1 MVKIEIDIPGKL
13 VIPFREAVEAYNTK
27 QSTPEAPS
35 NLTNKQMLLKL
46 LRDFTKDTLHAARIK
61 TADDAA
67 KEELIDL

>member
-13 VIPFREAVEAYNTK
+13 AIAFPKAVDVYNTAH
-27 QSTPEAPS
+27 STPEASS

-46 LRDFTKDTLHAARIK
+46 LRDFTKDTIHASRIK

-67 KEELIDL
+67 KEELKDL